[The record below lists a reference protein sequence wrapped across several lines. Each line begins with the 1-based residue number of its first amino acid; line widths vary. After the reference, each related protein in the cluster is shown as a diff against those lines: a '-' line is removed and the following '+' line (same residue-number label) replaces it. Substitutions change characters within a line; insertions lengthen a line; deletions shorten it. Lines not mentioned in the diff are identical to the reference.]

1 MKIPIKTPSGQEA
14 FKARSALLSAR
25 QRSMFLICDGVK
37 TVEQVLAATSG
48 LGITSSDLDYLCH
61 QGFLEVTV
69 GVDFASTVAVPLHSE
84 VAVLSQALPGASVS
98 VLSGRTAQ
106 ERFGQAMPLATQV
119 TASLG
124 LRGFRLNLAVSG
136 ATTLD
141 DLLLLF
147 PKIQAAAGSAACAD
161 LERVLKA

>member
-1 MKIPIKTPSGQEA
+1 MKIPVKTPSGQDA
-14 FKARSALLSAR
+14 FKARSPFFSAR
-25 QRSMFLICDGVK
+25 QRSVFLICDGVK
-37 TVEQVLAATSG
+37 TAEQVLAATSG
-48 LGITSSDLDYLCH
+48 LGITSDDLDYLC
-61 QGFLEVTV
+61 QLGFLDMTQGADFVATASAPFNSDVVV
-69 GVDFASTVAVPLHSE
+69 G
-84 VAVLSQALPGASVS
+84 SQALPGASVS

-106 ERFGQAMPLATQV
+106 ERFGLAMPLATQV
-119 TASLG
+119 TANLG